1 MLYDKDYLDEQG
13 APEEKEKMVVLGSGW
28 AAISLVSAMNLFR
41 YDVTLVSPRNY
52 FLFTPLLAEAAVGG
66 VSAESVVEP
75 VRNFSHGGGFQFVE
89 AKATSIDP
97 KNKVVQCET
106 VAGQKPMT
114 IKYDKLV
121 VAVGSVSNDRG
132 LKGVQEH
139 TLPLRDLHDAVRIRN
154 TVVDCLERANSSLAS
169 EEEKRKLLHFV
180 VVGGG
185 PIASEAAAEL
195 HDYVKEHIASEF
207 PDLEPYFKV
216 TIFDSKD
223 HIHNFYD
230 KSISKE
236 MRKFFTRENVE
247 VISDAQI
254 SAVSAGELKWARV
267 EANGTSGGSSSASG
281 ESAGAIPF
289 GLCVWS
295 TGNAIHPLVADLRK
309 KLGEKEQ
316 SNERALVCDLSLRV
330 HGAEDIFALGDCAT
344 VDQGMLLKKWSEIF
358 AKSDTNGDGTIDI
371 QEYRELMNDLSRTY
385 PALKAMDDSV
395 FAQVDVNHD
404 NILTQDEFK
413 GLLSYME
420 KTLTRFPATA
430 AVAAQQGSFLAD
442 NLNKG
447 NYDDDD
453 DDNDDKGSIK
463 GIASLLPSSGKNN
476 NEQKDDDD
484 DDKNDDDGKEKDD
497 DDDDEDDD
505 DSPVF
510 RYKHIGGYEYVGAE
524 DGFVERGSK
533 GQAIV
538 TGPGAL
544 WMWRAVYFSRVV
556 SASMRLNLLFDWVHS
571 SIFGSHPT
579 RV

>member
-1 MLYDKDYLDEQG
+1 MYEMNDLDYLDEHG
-13 APEEKEKMVVLGSGW
+13 APEEKEKMVILGSGW
-28 AAISLVSAMNLFR
+28 AAISMVSALNLFR

-52 FLFTPLLAEAAVGG
+52 FLFTPLLADAAVGG
-66 VSAESVVEP
+66 VSAESIVEP
-75 VRNFSHGGGFQFVE
+75 VRNFSRGGGFEFVE
-89 AKATSIDP
+89 AKATSINP
-97 KNKVVQCET
+97 KDKTVQCET
-106 VAGQKPMT
+106 VAGKKPVT

-121 VAVGSVSNDRG
+121 VAVGSVLNDRG

-139 TLPLRDLHDAVRIRN
+139 TLPLRDLNDAVRIRN
-154 TVVDCLERANSSLAS
+154 TVVDCLERANSDLAS
-169 EEEKRKLLHFV
+169 EDEKRRLLHFV
-180 VVGGG
+180 VVGGS

-195 HDYVKEHIASEF
+195 HDYVAEHISSEF
-207 PDLEPYFKV
+207 PQLEPFFKV
-216 TIFDSKD
+216 TIIDSKD
-223 HIHNFYD
+223 HIHNYYD
-230 KSISKE
+230 RSISKE
-236 MRKFFTRENVE
+236 MRKYFTRKNLEIV
-247 VISDAQI
+247 SDANI
-254 SAVSAGELKWARV
+254 SSVTAGEIQYVAKTG
-267 EANGTSGGSSSASG
+267 EDANAASTNA
-281 ESAGAIPF
+281 SMPF

-295 TGNAIHPLVADLRK
+295 TGNAIHPLVQDLRK
-309 KLGEKEQ
+309 KIGDGQ

-330 HGAEDIFALGDCAT
+330 HGVEDIFALGDCAT

-358 AKSDTNGDGTIDI
+358 EKSDTNGDGTIDL
-371 QEYRELMNDLSRTY
+371 QEYRDLMNDISRTY

-395 FAQVDVNHD
+395 FALVDVNHD

-413 GLLSYME
+413 QLLSYME

-447 NYDDDD
+447 NYDDEEEELDAS
-453 DDNDDKGSIK
+453 KLIK
-463 GIASLLPSSGKNN
+463 
-476 NEQKDDDD
+476 
-484 DDKNDDDGKEKDD
+484 DGKEGDD
-497 DDDDEDDD
+497 SAVASSSSSSDDD

-538 TGPGAL
+538 TGPGAH
-544 WMWRAVYFSRVV
+544 WMWRAIYFSRVV
-556 SASMRLNLLFDWVHS
+556 SASMRLNLLFDWIHS